1 MIIDVENI
9 DPAAPPKQIIKL
21 VSPYNEFVIFYFF
34 EDVDWDNKK
43 KVITYYKLI
52 YHTILIFYQIRK
64 RAWNYN

>member
-1 MIIDVENI
+1 MIIEDVENI

-43 KVITYYKLI
+43 KSNHLLQINISYYLD
-52 YHTILIFYQIRK
+52 ILP
-64 RAWNYN
+64 NP